1 MADLAHS
8 MTDKELEKMERHLS
22 AIYRRAEKELS
33 EKAEKYFAR
42 FEKLDEQKRA
52 LVDAGKMTEQQY
64 MTWRQG
70 KIMTGKHWTAMKE
83 QVAAELLRTNETAI
97 AYINGQLPKIY
108 ALNYNAV
115 ADGVNGK
122 IKGYSFELV
131 DAHTVKNLATSN
143 KTFLPYKRID
153 IAKDKRWNMKV
164 FQSEVMQGIIQG
176 ESMDKIAKRIFPE
189 IMSKTD
195 LSGKNAE
202 EIKGII
208 KKNRDSAI
216 RNARTMVTSA
226 ENKGRMDMMHDAL
239 DKGVEMQKVWRA
251 ASDSR
256 TRDSHAALDGAIA
269 DIDDEFDNGLMYPG
283 DPDGEPSEV
292 YNCRCTLVYK
302 VVGFKRLEVEQQRR
316 DQIDT
321 GYSGQIPSK
330 DLDSYNEN
338 ALNQIIK
345 DTGYSRGDAARLQ
358 ADLQEYLGGDYASFT
373 AGKQVERVKV
383 IDEGISKMPAYDGD
397 IFRGMH
403 LDKETAKSY
412 ISLSPGDTLEMKS
425 ISSWTSRKGVA
436 ERYGNIS
443 SKDTN
448 SVLIQCIDNKTSVGV
463 QHISKWGTSEAEV
476 LARSTSSWEVI
487 ESTSISKYEY
497 LKAETE
503 RKLEEFTGPKFKKRI
518 LENTLQELEE
528 NKQEYDSV
536 YMIVVK
542 VREI

>member
-1 MADLAHS
+1 
-8 MTDKELEKMERHLS
+8 MTDKAHALTDKEIERMERHLS
-22 AIYRRAEKELS
+22 VIYARAEKELT
-33 EKAEKYFAR
+33 EKAEKYFAQ

-52 LVDAGKMTEQQY
+52 LVDAGKMTEQEY
-64 MTWRQG
+64 KLWRQG
-70 KIMTGKHWTAMKE
+70 KMMTGKHWQEMKAQAAQELLNANRTAM
-83 QVAAELLRTNETAI
+83 
-97 AYINGQLPKIY
+97 AYINDQLPGVY
-108 ALNYNAV
+108 AINYNSV
-115 ADGVNGK
+115 ADGVNGQ
-122 IKGYSFELV
+122 IKGVSFELV
-131 DAHTVKNLATSN
+131 DANTVKNLATSD
-143 KTFLPYKRID
+143 KTLLPYKYVD
-153 IAKDKRWNMKV
+153 GKKDVRWNTQKV
-164 FQSEVMQGIIQG
+164 NSEIMQGIIQG
-176 ESMDKIAKRIFPE
+176 ENIPKMAKR
-189 IMSKTD
+189 
-195 LSGKNAE
+195 LSNVTE
-202 EIKGII
+202 M
-208 KKNRDSAI
+208 NRTSAI
-216 RNARTMVTSA
+216 RNARTTVTSA
-226 ENKGRMDMMHDAL
+226 ENKGRMDMLHEAC
-239 DKGVEMQKVWRA
+239 DKGVEMEKIWRA
-251 ASDSR
+251 TSDAR
-256 TRDSHAALDGAIA
+256 TRDSHAALDGESVG
-269 DIDDEFDNGLMYPG
+269 IDDEFDNGLMYPG
-283 DPDGEPSEV
+283 DPDGDPSEV

-302 VVGFKRLEVEQQRR
+302 VIGFKKNEVEQYRR

-345 DTGYSRGDAARLQ
+345 DTGYSRSDATRLQ

-403 LDKETAKSY
+403 LDNETAKSY
-412 ISLSPGDTLEMKS
+412 ISLSSGDRIEMKS
-425 ISSWTSRKGVA
+425 ISSWTSKKGVA

-443 SKDTN
+443 SRETS
-448 SVLIQCIDNKTSVGV
+448 SVVIQCVDNKTSVGV

>member
-70 KIMTGKHWTAMKE
+70 KIMGGKHWTALKE
-83 QVAAELLRTNETAI
+83 QVAQELLNVNRTAI
-97 AYINGQLPKIY
+97 EYVNGRLPQVY
-108 ALNYNAV
+108 AINYNFSAREIERLSGN
-115 ADGVNGK
+115 A
-122 IKGYSFELV
+122 ISFELINK
-131 DAHTVKNLATSN
+131 DAVMNLVKAGDKSL
-143 KTFLPYKRID
+143 LPFKKLDPTKD
-153 IAKDKRWNMKV
+153 IPWNMRTIN
-164 FQSEVMQGIIQG
+164 SEVMQGIIQG
-176 ESMDKIAKRIFPE
+176 ESIPKIANRLFPE

-195 LSGKNAE
+195 LTGKSDKEKSGIITKNKESSIRAARTLVNTVENKARYDAGMRAE
-202 EIKGII
+202 E
-208 KKNRDSAI
+208 
-216 RNARTMVTSA
+216 
-226 ENKGRMDMMHDAL
+226 
-239 DKGVEMQKVWRA
+239 KGVEMEKIWRA
-251 ASDSR
+251 TSDSR
-256 TRDSHAALDGAIA
+256 TRDSHAALDGESVG
-269 DIDDEFDNGLMYPG
+269 IDEEFDNGLMYPG

-302 VVGFKRLEVEQQRR
+302 VIGFKKNEVEQYRR

-345 DTGYSRGDAARLQ
+345 DTGYSRSDATRLQ

-448 SVLIQCIDNKTSVGV
+448 SVLIQCIDNKTSVG
-463 QHISKWGTSEAEV
+463 SKWGTSEAEV

-503 RKLEEFTGPKFKKRI
+503 RKLEKFTGPKFKKRI